1 MFASNGLP
9 PPANI
14 HAPLLLPSFP
24 RYNLIVLCVRIH
36 ARLAF
41 AALSAVAAFGAAGCV
56 APLGPGYAIQSQR
69 LRVQFV
75 AAPHPRFPIAA
86 EYQSI
91 NTGHQP
97 LGELELHPAGR
108 RRDHIIASCTNSS

>member
-14 HAPLLLPSFP
+14 HAPLLLPTFP

-56 APLGPGYAIQSQR
+56 APLAPGYTIPSQPI
-69 LRVQFV
+69 RVQFV
-75 AAPHPRFPIAA
+75 AAPQPRIRIPP
-86 EYQSI
+86 EYQVR
-91 NTGHQP
+91 NTGNQP
-97 LGELELHPAGR
+97 LGELKLR
-108 RRDHIIASCTNSS
+108 